1 MSEKRVIVV
10 TGASRG
16 IGRGIA
22 VGLAE
27 SGCAVVINYSSS
39 PDVAQETAAAVEARG
54 GVAHL
59 CRFDV
64 SDPEAIKEAFKEI
77 SGLFKRVDVLVNN
90 AGITRD
96 NLLALM
102 KPGEWD
108 AVIDTNLKGAFLC
121 SQAVV
126 KMMMRQKYGRIIN
139 ITSVVGVI
147 GNSGQCNYSAAKAGL
162 LGLTRSLA
170 RELISRNITVNAV
183 APGFIETAMTLRLP
197 EKVRGELLTQI
208 PAGRYGSPEDVAAAV
223 KFLASDEA
231 GYITGQ
237 IIHVN
242 GGMFM
247 G

>member
-1 MSEKRVIVV
+1 MPLERVIVV

-22 VGLAE
+22 VTLAE
-27 SGCAVVINYSSS
+27 PGDTVVINFSSS
-39 PDVAQETAAAVEARG
+39 PEAAAETAGAVTAKG
-54 GVAHL
+54 ATAHL

-64 SDPEAIKEAFKEI
+64 ANPEAVKEAFKEI
-77 SGLFKRVDVLVNN
+77 IGLRNRVDVLVNN
-90 AGITRD
+90 AGINRD

-102 KPGEWD
+102 KAGEWD

-126 KMMMRQKYGRIIN
+126 RTMMRQKHGRIIN
-139 ITSVVGVI
+139 VTSVVGVI
-147 GNSGQCNYSAAKAGL
+147 GNPGQCNYSAAKAGL

-170 RELISRNITVNAV
+170 RELVSRNITVNAV
-183 APGFIETAMTLRLP
+183 APGFIETDMTLRLP
-197 EKVRGELLTQI
+197 EKVRVELLTQI
-208 PAGRYGSPEDVAAAV
+208 PAGRYGTPEDVAAAV
-223 KFLASDEA
+223 KFLASDA
-231 GYITGQ
+231 ASYITGQ

>member
-22 VGLAE
+22 VALAE
-27 SGCAVVINYSSS
+27 PGCVVVVNYSSS
-39 PDVAQETAAAVEARG
+39 PDAAQETAAAVEAKG
-54 GVAHL
+54 GTAHL

-64 SDPEAIKEAFKEI
+64 ADPEAIKEAFKQI
-77 SGLFKRVDVLVNN
+77 GKLYNRVDVLVNN
-90 AGITRD
+90 AGIARD

-102 KPGEWD
+102 KAGEWD

-126 KMMMRQKYGRIIN
+126 KMMMRQKYGRIVN
-139 ITSVVGVI
+139 VTSVVGFI
-147 GNSGQCNYSAAKAGL
+147 GNAGQCNYSAAKAGL
-162 LGLTRSLA
+162 IGLTRSLA
-170 RELISRNITVNAV
+170 RELVSRNITVNAV
-183 APGFIETAMTLRLP
+183 APGFIETDMTHRLP
-197 EKVRGELLTQI
+197 EKVREELLSQI
-208 PAGRYGSPEDVAAAV
+208 PAGRYGTSGDVAAAV
-223 KFLASDEA
+223 KFLVSDEA

-237 IIHVN
+237 VIHVN

>member
-1 MSEKRVIVV
+1 MSEKRVIIV

-22 VGLAE
+22 VTLAE
-27 SGCAVVINYSSS
+27 PGVAVVINYSSS
-39 PDVAQETAAAVEARG
+39 ADAARDTAAAVEARG
-54 GVAHL
+54 GTPHL

-64 SDPEAIKEAFKEI
+64 SDPEAVKEAFKEI
-77 SGLFKRVDVLVNN
+77 TKQYNRVDVLVNN
-90 AGITRD
+90 AGINRD

-102 KPGEWD
+102 KANEWD

-126 KMMMRQKYGRIIN
+126 KTMMRQKYGRIIN

-147 GNSGQCNYSAAKAGL
+147 GNPGQCNYSAAKAGL

-183 APGFIETAMTLRLP
+183 APGFIETDMTLRLP
-197 EKVRGELLTQI
+197 EKVREELLTQI

-247 G
+247 A

>member
-1 MSEKRVIVV
+1 MSEERVIVV

-22 VGLAE
+22 VTLAKP
-27 SGCAVVINYSSS
+27 GTAVVINYSSS
-39 PDVAQETAAAVEARG
+39 ADAAQESAAAVEAKG
-54 GVAHL
+54 GTAHL
-59 CRFDV
+59 SRFDIA
-64 SDPEAIKEAFKEI
+64 DPEAVKEAFKEI
-77 SGLFKRVDVLVNN
+77 GKLYNRVDVLVNN

-102 KPGEWD
+102 KAGEWD

-121 SQAVV
+121 SQGVV

-139 ITSVVGVI
+139 VTSVVGVI
-147 GNSGQCNYSAAKAGL
+147 GNPGQCNYSAAKAGL

-183 APGFIETAMTLRLP
+183 APGFIETDMTLRLP

-208 PAGRYGSPEDVAAAV
+208 PAGRYGTPEDVAAAV

>member
-22 VGLAE
+22 VALAE
-27 SGCAVVINYSSS
+27 SGCAVVINFSSS
-39 PDVAQETAAAVEARG
+39 AEAAQETAAAVEARG
-54 GVAHL
+54 GTAHL

-64 SDPEAIKEAFKEI
+64 SDPEAIKESFKEI
-77 SGLFKRVDVLVNN
+77 GKLYNRVDVLVNN

-139 ITSVVGVI
+139 VTSVVGVI
-147 GNSGQCNYSAAKAGL
+147 GNPGQCNYSAAKAGL